1 MINTAIPYLLILIVY
16 LIGSI
21 PFGVLI
27 AKTKGIDLQK
37 TGSGNIGAT
46 NVLRSL
52 GKWPA
57 LVTLSGDFLKGTVS
71 VMLCSY
77 ILGGEIL
84 ESIAGI
90 TVVAGHMYPVF
101 LSFRGGKGVATG
113 FGVLAV
119 YSPVSLLIILVIW
132 VIAAFITKYSSLA
145 AIAAFISLPLVFI
158 IVDYSL
164 IKISFAIVL
173 AFLIILKHKGNLR
186 RLAEGSEPKLK
197 KTVS

>member
-113 FGVLAV
+113 FGVLAG

-132 VIAAFITKYSSLA
+132 VITAFITKYSSLA

>member
-132 VIAAFITKYSSLA
+132 VITVFITKYSSLA
-145 AIAAFISLPLVFI
+145 AIAAFISLPVVFI

-186 RLAEGSEPKLK
+186 RLSEGSEPKLK